1 MNSFLQNI
9 TDYLQ
14 DPNRIV
20 FVVFIFIISFVISN
34 KMIPLII
41 STVHYKKLMDHPNE
55 RSSHTEITPTLAGVA
70 FFASLMISVFFI
82 KKYDESDISFNII
95 AALTV
100 LFFLGLKDDLMVLS
114 SKTKVIVQTTAIFF
128 ILIQPELQII
138 DFHGFLEI
146 NKIPLWLGI
155 GFSYFIVLYIINAY
169 NLIDGID
176 GLAAMLGIVIST
188 IFALMFYF
196 TGLYYYSFLAVVII
210 GFLIAFLR
218 FNISEKNKIF
228 MGDTG
233 SMIVGFLL
241 GLMTLRFLTLNA
253 QQLEQINILP
263 ENVFIVCLSILFFPI
278 IDVIRVIM
286 VRIINKKGAF
296 SADRRHMHHVFIDKG
311 LVHLKASA
319 TFTISNIVA
328 FLIIYL
334 SNSYLS
340 YLVLI
345 VLFVIITFVTFY
357 LLLLLDTD
365 PSARV
370 QRKKLK
376 AYVPEKIYQNEF
388 RIRKS
393 VIVFLKK
400 VFYRNML

>member
-1 MNSFLQNI
+1 MDFFNDIHIGIYAIFV
-9 TDYLQ
+9 
-14 DPNRIV
+14 IV
-20 FVVFIFIISFVISN
+20 VSFVISYR
-34 KMIPLII
+34 MIPLII
-41 STVHYKKLMDHPNE
+41 YTVRYKKLMDHPNE
-55 RSSHTEITPTLAGVA
+55 RSSHSEITPTLAGVA
-70 FFASLMISVFFI
+70 FFGSLVISIFFMQ
-82 KKYDESDISFNII
+82 KYDQNGIGFNII
-95 AALTV
+95 ASLTV

-114 SKTKVIVQTTAIFF
+114 SKTKVIVQSIAILF

-138 DFHGFLEI
+138 DLHGFFEI
-146 NKIPLWLGI
+146 YKIPMWLGI

-176 GLAAMLGIVIST
+176 GLAAMLGIVISM

-196 TGLYYYSFLAVVII
+196 AGLYYYTLLAITII
-210 GFLIAFLR
+210 GFLIAFFR
-218 FNISEKNKIF
+218 FNISDKNKIF

-241 GLMTLRFLTLNA
+241 GLMTLRFITLNT

-286 VRIINKKGAF
+286 VRIINRKGAF

-311 LVHLKASA
+311 LAHLKASF

-328 FLIIYL
+328 FLFIYL
-334 SNSYLS
+334 SNSFLS
-340 YLVLI
+340 YLVLT

-370 QRKKLK
+370 QRKKIK
-376 AYVPEKIYQNEF
+376 TYIPKKIYQNEF

-393 VIVFLKK
+393 IIVFLKK